1 MTVGTMIRMPEGD
14 TIFRAART
22 LHQLLAGCTV
32 TRFES
37 AFPALTRVNDD
48 RQIIGR
54 TIEAI
59 ASRGKHLL
67 MTFSGDLILRTHM
80 RMNGTWHVYPVGAR
94 WKKPARDMRVLVAT
108 DEVVAVAFNVPVAEF
123 VSACDLAR
131 RGPVA
136 MLGPDLLDAAFDR
149 EEALRR
155 LQARPTA
162 QIGDALLDQRA
173 LAGIGNVFKC
183 EALFL
188 AGVHPFT
195 SVSALPDATL
205 ERIVDAAREQL
216 RANVLPRSRTLS
228 VAFGRRTTRSLDPR
242 ENLWVYGRGGRAC
255 RRCGAA
261 IESRAAGP
269 DARLTYWCPVCQ
281 AAT

>member
-1 MTVGTMIRMPEGD
+1 
-14 TIFRAART
+14 
-22 LHQLLAGCTV
+22 
-32 TRFES
+32 
-37 AFPALTRVNDD
+37 
-48 RQIIGR
+48 
-54 TIEAI
+54 
-59 ASRGKHLL
+59 
-67 MTFSGDLILRTHM
+67 
-80 RMNGTWHVYPVGAR
+80 
-94 WKKPARDMRVLVAT
+94 
-108 DEVVAVAFNVPVAEF
+108 
-123 VSACDLAR
+123 
-131 RGPVA
+131 

-195 SVSALPDATL
+195 SVSALPNATL

-216 RANVLPRSRTLS
+216 RANVLPRSSTLS
-228 VAFGRRTTRSLDPR
+228 VAFGRRTTRSLDPK

-269 DARLTYWCPVCQ
+269 DSRLTYWCPVCQ